1 MDMVFLSYLLIINIT
16 GFLLMY
22 IDKSKAR
29 KKQWRI
35 SESTLLS
42 VAIAGGSIGSLLGMQ
57 FFRHKTK
64 HVKFTLGIPVIMI
77 IQISILSYFLTY

>member
-1 MDMVFLSYLLIINIT
+1 MDIVILSYILLINII
-16 GFLLMY
+16 GFLLIY
-22 IDKSKAR
+22 LDKNRAI

-42 VAIAGGSIGSLLGMQ
+42 IAIAGGSVGSLLGMQ

-64 HVKFTLGIPVIMI
+64 HTKFTLGIPVILI
-77 IQISILSYFLTY
+77 VQIVIFSYLFN